1 MSRDGSPPGVDRKEG
16 IIYIYILTF
25 IDPHYPGINI
35 AMDPRLEMIEI

>member
-1 MSRDGSPPGVDRKEG
+1 MDHRPEWIEKKASY
-16 IIYIYILTF
+16 IYIYILTF